1 MCLEIELKV
10 RVDYPEEV
18 KTRLSNLGTYCYSYE
33 KDDTY
38 WVLSNE
44 NPFKLR
50 VRRESK
56 TDSRGKTRRISLV
69 TCKTREIRGGIEVN
83 DEQELMVSDGK
94 VFEEILAQMGLIPAV
109 KKEKRGM
116 AWEYGQEQPPI
127 LAELSDVK
135 RLGWFLEL
143 EIQSD
148 SRDEQSIQENRL
160 RLLALLEKL
169 GIPPEKIEPRP
180 YTEMLVNSSFSH
192 TDTKEQGNRIINSAK
207 Y

>member
-1 MCLEIELKV
+1 MRLEIELKV
-10 RVDYPEEV
+10 RVDNPEEV

-38 WVLSNE
+38 WVLPNGS
-44 NPFKLR
+44 PFRLR
-50 VRRESK
+50 VRQENK
-56 TDSRGKTRRISLV
+56 TDTRGETRRTSLI

-83 DEQELMVSDGK
+83 EEQELTVSDGK

-116 AWEYGQEQPPI
+116 AWECCQPPI
-127 LAELSDVK
+127 LAELSAVK

-180 YTEMLVNSSFSH
+180 YTEMLAENPCLSQSLL
-192 TDTKEQGNRIINSAK
+192 
-207 Y
+207 

>member
-1 MCLEIELKV
+1 MSLEIELKV

-18 KTRLSNLGTYCYSYE
+18 RARLTNLGTHCYSYE

-38 WVLSNE
+38 WGLPNG
-44 NPFKLR
+44 NPFRLR
-50 VRRESK
+50 VRRENK
-56 TDSRGKTRRISLV
+56 TDLRGQTRRLSLV
-69 TCKTREIRGGIEVN
+69 TCKTREIRDGIEVN
-83 DEQELMVSDGK
+83 DERELTVSDGK

-148 SRDEQSIQENRL
+148 SRDEQSIQKNRL

-169 GIPPEKIEPRP
+169 GISPEKIEPRP
-180 YTEMLVNSSFSH
+180 YTEML
-192 TDTKEQGNRIINSAK
+192 AK
-207 Y
+207 NLET